1 MAFSHDRRTGTPGTA
16 SAAPASPDA
25 KAPIG
30 SLRTL
35 WPFVMRHK
43 GLFAA
48 WLAAL
53 AASSVATLAL
63 PVAVRHVIDRGFS
76 SGSNIDA
83 TFAMVLLV
91 ALALAFAT
99 AARFFFVSLLG
110 ERVVADL
117 RNRLYGHLVGLD
129 QDFFERNRSGELV
142 SRLSADTELL
152 RSVIGTTMSVA
163 LRSVVTVL
171 GSVVMLV
178 VTSPK
183 LAVWALVGIP
193 LFVLPLVLG
202 GRRLQKISRQSQD
215 RVADANALAAEAL
228 GAIRTVQ
235 AHAREGYERGR
246 FADAVA
252 LSVAT
257 ARRRIGVQSLVT
269 AVAIS
274 LIFGAII
281 LVLWSGAHDVIRG
294 DMTVGTLGQFV
305 LYALLG
311 AGSVGALAEVWNE
324 LQRAAGGMG
333 RIGELLDERIGIDAP
348 EHPATLPRPLRGEL
362 RFDAVSFH
370 YPSRADAP
378 ALHDFS
384 LRVAPGETVALVGPS
399 GAGKSTV
406 FSVLLR
412 FHDPQAGQVSVDGV
426 DVRLLDPVELREAI
440 ALVPQQPAIF
450 AASARDNIRYGRLD
464 AGDDDVEAAARSA
477 EAHDFLSALPAG
489 YDEQLG
495 ERGARLSGGQQQR
508 IAIARA
514 LLKDAPVL
522 LLDEATSALDAQS
535 ERAVQTALE
544 HLMEGRTTLVIAH
557 RLATI
562 LKADRIVVMDG
573 GRIIAQGTHEQL
585 LAQGGLYAEL
595 ARLQFID

>member
-1 MAFSHDRRTGTPGTA
+1 MAFSHDRRTGARDPAPGA
-16 SAAPASPDA
+16 G

-35 WPFVMRHK
+35 WPFVMRQK
-43 GLFAA
+43 RLFAA
-48 WLAAL
+48 WLVAL
-53 AASSVATLAL
+53 AASSTATLAL
-63 PVAVRHVIDRGFS
+63 PVAVRHVIDQGFS

-117 RNRLYGHLVGLD
+117 RNRLYAHLVGLD
-129 QDFFERNRSGELV
+129 QDFFERSRSGELV

-152 RSVIGTTMSVA
+152 RSVIGSTMSVA

-178 VTSPK
+178 VTAPK
-183 LAVWALVGIP
+183 LAGWALVGIP

-202 GRRLQKISRQSQD
+202 GRRLQKISRQAQD
-215 RVADANALAAEAL
+215 RVADANSLAAESL

-235 AHAREGYERGR
+235 SHAREDYERER
-246 FADAVA
+246 FAGAVA
-252 LSVAT
+252 LSVDT

-294 DMTVGTLGQFV
+294 EMTAGTLGQFV

-333 RIGELLDERIGIDAP
+333 RISELLGERSGITVAAQ
-348 EHPATLPRPLRGEL
+348 PAALPQPLRGAL
-362 RFDAVSFH
+362 RLEGVTFH
-370 YPSRADAP
+370 YPSRPEAP
-378 ALHDFS
+378 ALHDFD
-384 LRVAPGETVALVGPS
+384 LEVAPGETVALVGPS
-399 GAGKSTV
+399 GAGKSTILAM
-406 FSVLLR
+406 LLR
-412 FHDPQAGQVSVDGV
+412 FHDPQSGTVRVDGI
-426 DVRLLDPVELREAI
+426 DVATLDLMALREAM
-440 ALVPQQPAIF
+440 ALVPQHPTIF
-450 AASARDNIRYGRLD
+450 AASARENIRYGRVGAPAP
-464 AGDDDVEAAARSA
+464 AGGAPPRAA
-477 EAHDFLSALPAG
+477 EAHEFIAALPHG

-514 LLKDAPVL
+514 LLRDAPIL

-562 LKADRIVVMDG
+562 LKADRIVVMDQ
-573 GRIIAQGTHEQL
+573 GRIVAQGTHGQL